1 MCLAAERSLSTMRP
15 SNQAN
20 GYPMDAAVK
29 DIAAQAQRIQRRH
42 SHTASQLKLTGTIT
56 STRAAVMAL
65 APLPVVVPLLV

>member
-1 MCLAAERSLSTMRP
+1 
-15 SNQAN
+15 
-20 GYPMDAAVK
+20 MDAAVK

-65 APLPVVVPLLV
+65 APLPVEVTAADAPHRRAASHYP